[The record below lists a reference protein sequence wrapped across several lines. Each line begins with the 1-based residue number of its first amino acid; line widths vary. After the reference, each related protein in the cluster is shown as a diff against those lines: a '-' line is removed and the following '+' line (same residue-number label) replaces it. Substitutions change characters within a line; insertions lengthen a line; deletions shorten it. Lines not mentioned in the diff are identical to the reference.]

1 MQLKKVE
8 NAMRN
13 FAVNVIKD
21 ARKNARNDFKTGTQY
36 LADNPDSMTY
46 QISKTPEGLQLQ
58 LIVVDYVAY
67 KDAGVFGANPN
78 LVRNGEQKGQ
88 DNDSVFGKFRYR
100 TKKPPMETLRE
111 WAVRNNIRFREGRYV
126 DGKWKSTG
134 RFAKGGYDTIA
145 FWLQKR
151 IFAQGLAP
159 SMFFTK
165 PFQQYYN
172 SLPDAV
178 LENFGLEIER
188 ILKEEN

>member
-1 MQLKKVE
+1 MRLSKVKKAMQD
-8 NAMRN
+8 
-13 FAVNVIKD
+13 FAVNVITE
-21 ARKNARNDFKTGTQY
+21 ARKNARKDFTTGTGY

-46 QISKTPEGLQLQ
+46 QTSRTPDGLQLTI
-58 LIVVDYVAY
+58 IVQDYVAY
-67 KDAGVFGANPN
+67 KDAGVFGANPKS
-78 LVRNGEQKGQ
+78 VRNGEQKGE
-88 DNDSVFGKFRYR
+88 DNDSVFGQFRYR

-111 WAVRNNIRFREGRYV
+111 WAVKNNIRFREGRYV

-159 SMFFTK
+159 SMFFTT
-165 PFQQYYN
+165 PFQKYYN
-172 SLPDAV
+172 ALPDAI

-188 ILKEEN
+188 LLKEEN